1 MQVEGLEQKLHGLM
15 LVVMEARLIVVVMVL
30 FLKFA
35 HKWLCCIPTLQ
46 YMCILHRDHF
56 ELLRIACLSNLVAML
71 DEWDKDVQYH
81 IALRGSLNCTEE
93 NDVIIIH
100 DKTGGSCID

>member
-1 MQVEGLEQKLHGLM
+1 MVM
-15 LVVMEARLIVVVMVL
+15 LYTHITVYV
-30 FLKFA
+30 
-35 HKWLCCIPTLQ
+35 HTS
-46 YMCILHRDHF
+46 RDHF

-93 NDVIIIH
+93 NNVIIIH

>member
-1 MQVEGLEQKLHGLM
+1 
-15 LVVMEARLIVVVMVL
+15 MEARLIVAVMVL

-56 ELLRIACLSNLVAML
+56 EQLRIACLSNLVAML
-71 DEWDKDVQYH
+71 DEWDKDIQYH
-81 IALRGSLNCTEE
+81 IALRGSLNCTAE
-93 NDVIIIH
+93 NDEIIQVVAALSIV
-100 DKTGGSCID
+100 SRFICSMLNCIC